1 MTAGTTISR
10 HHETLLDLLEPA
22 RARPRDDRIIALLDT
37 AMAQL
42 ALEATALRA
51 LAEHVEVDLREH
63 QEAHGRARLAL
74 FRVATSP
81 SDSSAVDHAMQE
93 LRDAFG
99 ERPRALVGAL
109 ARHLDA
115 HALDQLAEELRE
127 LR

>member
-1 MTAGTTISR
+1 MTADSTITT
-10 HHETLLDLLEPA
+10 HHRTLLDLLEPA
-22 RARPRDDRIIALLDT
+22 RAHPPDERIIALLDT
-37 AMAQL
+37 VMAQL

-51 LAEHVEVDLREH
+51 LAGHDDVDLREH
-63 QEAHGRARLAL
+63 QEAHGRVRLAL

-81 SDSSAVDHAMQE
+81 SDSSAVDTAIEE

-109 ARHLDA
+109 AKHLDE
-115 HALDQLAEELRE
+115 HALDQLAEELKG